1 MKSQVIIVE
10 SPSKAK
16 TISSFFDHKIL
27 VLSSK
32 GHIRNLSLKGNDNL
46 GIDIDNNF
54 KPDYCIIKGKE
65 KLVQD
70 LISKTKDKY
79 VFIATDFDREGE
91 AIAWH
96 LAQVLKLKPLDKNR
110 IFFSEINK
118 NVVIK
123 AFNNPVTINKRLV
136 ESQETRLILDKIIG
150 FKLSS
155 LVRRIRSKS
164 AGRVQSVAL
173 KLVAER
179 EKEHN
184 DFIPEEYYLIKAIFE
199 NFTANLIIN
208 PKNPKIKLEEANQ
221 ILNQLKNKKFYLKD
235 IIKTKNLNKPPKPFI
250 TATLQQESFKYLGMN
265 ARKTMIIAQKLYEGV
280 KIDQE
285 IIGLI
290 TYMRTDSYRMSE
302 EFVENAQSF
311 ISEKF
316 GSSYVNDIKLKNLSK
331 NRIEAHEAIR
341 ITDIKKTPQQIKS
354 YLNKDE
360 LSLYNLIYQKTI
372 SSLMSAAVI
381 NKTQFIFEIEKYLF
395 QVEGYQMIFDGYLKT
410 SFYSN
415 FKEILLPDWQKH
427 QYYLPQ
433 KVIAKSQMTLPPPR
447 YNEASLIKHLENL
460 KIGRPSTYSHIIE
473 TLKNRYYVNIKDKK
487 MICTQR
493 GLMTNELLIK
503 FFNSFI
509 NIEYTAYMEEQ
520 LDNIANGK
528 VDKITILNKF
538 YDDFIKLF
546 INANNNIKVMKN
558 ITTQKKCTI
567 CGDFMVERYSKYG
580 VFLGCNAYPKC
591 KNSDIDQKKSII
603 LTNQNCS
610 SCGSL
615 MAERNGKYGKFL
627 GCSTYP
633 KCKQIISFNKNN
645 KSENKKK
652 EKEKLSQK

>member
-1 MKSQVIIVE
+1 MNSKVIIVE
-10 SPSKAK
+10 SPAKAK

-32 GHIRNLSLKGNDNL
+32 GHIRNLSLKGKDNL

-65 KLVQD
+65 STVQE
-70 LISKTKDKY
+70 LISKTKNKN

-96 LAQVLKLKPLDKNR
+96 LAQVLKLNPLHKNR

-123 AFNNPVTINKRLV
+123 AFNNPVIINKHLV

-184 DFIPEEYYLIKAIFE
+184 EFIPEEYFLIKAFFGD
-199 NFTANLIIN
+199 FTANLMVD
-208 PKNPKIKLEEANQ
+208 PKKPKIKSEESDR
-221 ILNQLKNKKFYLKD
+221 IINQLKDKQFYLKD
-235 IIKTKNLNKPPKPFI
+235 VIKTKTLSKPPKPFI
-250 TATLQQESFKYLGMN
+250 TATLQQEAFKYLGMN
-265 ARKTMIIAQKLYEGV
+265 SQKTMIIAQKLYEGV
-280 KIDQE
+280 KINQE

-290 TYMRTDSYRMSE
+290 TYMRTDSYCMSQ
-302 EFVENAQSF
+302 EFIGEAKKF

-316 GSSYVNDIKLKNLSK
+316 GSSYVNNILNNFSK
-331 NRIEAHEAIR
+331 NNLEAHEAIR
-341 ITDIKKTPQQIKS
+341 ITDIKRNPQEIKN
-354 YLNKDE
+354 YLTKDE

-372 SSLMSAAVI
+372 SSLMTAAII

-395 QVEGYQMIFDGYLKT
+395 QAEGYQMIFDGYFKMT
-410 SFYSN
+410 TYSN
-415 FKEILLPDWQKH
+415 FKEILLPDWEKH
-427 QYYLPQ
+427 KYYLPQ
-433 KVIAKSQMTLPPPR
+433 KVIAKSQMTSPPPR
-447 YNEASLIKHLENL
+447 YNEASLIKNLENL

-473 TLKNRYYVNIKDKK
+473 TLKNRYYVEIKEKK

-493 GLMTNELLIK
+493 GLITNEVLMK

-509 NIEYTAYMEEQ
+509 NVKYTANMEAQ
-520 LDNIANGK
+520 LDQIAKGK
-528 VDKITILNKF
+528 IDKVTILKKF

-546 INANNNIKVMKN
+546 IYANNNINTIPN
-558 ITTQKKCTI
+558 ITTKQKCSV
-567 CGDFMVERYSKYG
+567 CGEFMVERYGKYG
-580 VFLGCNAYPKC
+580 TFLGCNSYPKC
-591 KNSDIDQKKSII
+591 INSDIDQRKKKTITV
-603 LTNQNCS
+603 TNQNCS
-610 SCGSL
+610 NCGSF
-615 MAERNGKYGKFL
+615 MVERNSKYGKFL
-627 GCSTYP
+627 GCSSYP
-633 KCKQIISFNKNN
+633 KCKNIISYKKNN
-645 KSENKKK
+645 KKEND
-652 EKEKLSQK
+652 EKD